1 MAPGTQRP
9 LQGQREQ
16 GKAGRSVPYP
26 SFSTLIVIVKALQSS
41 DGLQG
46 VAGKGGWI
54 QFGVLEYR
62 RVSKNS
68 NLMLVMCR
76 AVWVR
81 VRCGSPQLG
90 KVSSL
95 HGRDAADLCS
105 SGQDRAELKSVT
117 ELSL

>member
-1 MAPGTQRP
+1 M
-9 LQGQREQ
+9 
-16 GKAGRSVPYP
+16 
-26 SFSTLIVIVKALQSS
+26 
-41 DGLQG
+41 
-46 VAGKGGWI
+46 AGKGGWI

-90 KVSSL
+90 KLSSL

-105 SGQDRAELKSVT
+105 SGQDRAELKFVT